1 MVRTSPT
8 GRLGRLFVWTAAAAV
23 LASCASVAP
32 ESAETVLR
40 RADSAMGG
48 KDLRSISFAGSG
60 TGATFGQAYEPG
72 GAWPKITYSSF
83 TRLADYDQGAFR
95 EDAARSRAEP
105 TGGGRGAADGH
116 RRAAH
121 HRADA
126 RWLCMESR
134 RPGAGGFT
142 A

>member
-1 MVRTSPT
+1 MVRTSPI

-32 ESAETVLR
+32 ESAESVLR

-48 KDLRSISFAGSG
+48 KDLKSISFAGSG

-83 TRLADYDQGAFR
+83 SRLADYDQGPSAR
-95 EDAARSRAEP
+95 TPHAAGPSPPA
-105 TGGGRGAADGH
+105 GA
-116 RRAAH
+116 RCR
-121 HRADA
+121 
-126 RWLCMESR
+126 
-134 RPGAGGFT
+134 
-142 A
+142 